1 MNDQRKFRF
10 RLTITREEYLSY
22 YAGAASWVMAKAFE
36 GETVRFPA
44 SFLREFVSEDGVH
57 GTFEMVVDENDK
69 LISLRRLK
77 PSG

>member
-1 MNDQRKFRF
+1 MSKQRTFRF
-10 RLTITREEYLSY
+10 KLDILPEEYVSY
-22 YAGAASWVMAKAFE
+22 YKGAARWVVAKAYE

-44 SFLREFVSEDGVH
+44 SFLREFVSEDGVS
-57 GTFEMVVDENDK
+57 GVFEMVIDDSDK